1 MYRIYHLLLIF
12 NVFQYYISFV
22 ICENEESAGDTSDAL
37 EIKEEDKVE
46 KNHKID
52 SLNLLMY
59 VGLLIVTVLTVW
71 LFKHRR
77 FRFVH
82 ETGLAIIYGR

>member
-1 MYRIYHLLLIF
+1 MQVLLLLHSMTPCLGGKI
-12 NVFQYYISFV
+12 QDDEI
-22 ICENEESAGDTSDAL
+22 
-37 EIKEEDKVE
+37 EIKVEDKVE

-59 VGLLIVTVLTVW
+59 VGLLSVTVLTVW
-71 LFKHRR
+71 LFKQRR

-82 ETGLAIIYGR
+82 ETGLAIIYGMLILLYIC